1 MLRSGDVPSPSPS
14 ANSWPQKRR
23 YGALAA
29 DGSMVESRPDGSTR
43 VVTTATSSTDT
54 PCQSPCTGAPGAFCM
69 VLRRGLRRAH
79 VTVTEVNIWE
89 ELAGAAVV
97 RRSPRE
103 RDRPTLVVGDQ
114 SLVNPSTRSAVE
126 AIRTTP

>member
-1 MLRSGDVPSPSPS
+1 
-14 ANSWPQKRR
+14 
-23 YGALAA
+23 
-29 DGSMVESRPDGSTR
+29 
-43 VVTTATSSTDT
+43 
-54 PCQSPCTGAPGAFCM
+54 M

-97 RRSPRE
+97 RE
-103 RDRPTLVVGDQ
+103 IAGGNETVPTLVVGDQ

-126 AIRTTP
+126 AIRTYAPELIGPVPDRGARRWRRTR